1 MGSGPAPLR
10 ATTARTLTLTAFLAA
25 TLLGCAGAPR
35 DTPPRPAPRTTAPQE
50 LCAALIVH
58 WADTVLDGPDG
69 GDAVHLDY
77 QSMGLSGDQYEIL
90 RAVLDEAR
98 AARTADGPDAA
109 RALTAR
115 EAGRRC
121 AERHRTGTPTGGP
134 WR

>member
-10 ATTARTLTLTAFLAA
+10 ATTARTLTLTALLAA
-25 TLLGCAGAPR
+25 TLLGCADAPR
-35 DTPPRPAPRTTAPQE
+35 DTPRGPAPRTTTPQE
-50 LCAALIVH
+50 LCASLIVH
-58 WADTVLDGPDG
+58 WADITLDGADG
-69 GDAVHLDY
+69 RDAVHLDY

-98 AARTADGPDAA
+98 AVRLTDGPEAA
-109 RALTAR
+109 HALTAR

-121 AERHRTGTPTGGP
+121 AERHRQGTPTGGP

>member
-1 MGSGPAPLR
+1 
-10 ATTARTLTLTAFLAA
+10 
-25 TLLGCAGAPR
+25 
-35 DTPPRPAPRTTAPQE
+35 
-50 LCAALIVH
+50 
-58 WADTVLDGPDG
+58 
-69 GDAVHLDY
+69 
-77 QSMGLSGDQYEIL
+77 MGLSGDQYEIL

-98 AARTADGPDAA
+98 AARLTDGPDAA